1 MCGIIGRVGTDDGV
15 DELLDGLSA
24 LEYRGYDSA
33 GIAMKNGSG
42 LAVRKN
48 AGEVSTLVENVRL
61 NRPTGTVGIGHTR
74 WSTHGEPS
82 DDNAH
87 PHTDCSGD
95 VAVVHNGI
103 IDNFDSLKT
112 QLEAEGHEFRSETD
126 TEVVPHL
133 IETNLERGMDRAEA
147 FREAVSQLSGSYA
160 VVAVFDGDETLY
172 AARKGSPLVLGLDRE
187 RFFLASDVTAFIAH
201 TDEVVY
207 LEDGDVIVVDAD
219 GYDISDPDGR
229 AVERPPERVTWNVED
244 AGKGGYEH
252 FMLKEIHEQP
262 DSLRQAVRGRI
273 DADAGKAMLE
283 QFEEGT
289 FADVDEVQFVACGTS
304 YHAAMYCSRF
314 LQDMGVRANAYLAG
328 EYASYP
334 SPVTENTLVVAVSQS
349 GETAD
354 TLGAIRAVQDTG
366 ARTMVVTNTVGSTL
380 TRECD
385 DALFIRAGPE
395 IGVAATKTFSSQII
409 TLTLFAE
416 RLLSDRNGGEPVEG
430 ATERLAALERLPDD
444 VNTVLEESLAERI
457 ARRYQDAESY
467 FFIGRGLGYSVAL
480 ESALKFKEISYE
492 HAEGFAAS
500 ELKHGPLALIT
511 DRTPVFAIFTGR
523 DDEKTL
529 SNVKEVQS
537 RGAPVVAVTSDLG
550 NEIERFSDAVLP
562 IPDTHPAVA
571 GALANIQLQLVAYH
585 AARQLDRPIDKPRN
599 LAKCVTVE

>member
-1 MCGIIGRVGTDDGV
+1 MCGIIGRVGTEDGV
-15 DELLDGLSA
+15 QELLDGLSA

-33 GIAMKNGSG
+33 GIAMKNGNG

-48 AGEVSTLVENVRL
+48 AGEVDTLINNVEL
-61 NRPTGTVGIGHTR
+61 NRPSGTVGIGHTR
-74 WSTHGEPS
+74 WSTHGAPS

-87 PHTDCSGD
+87 PHTDCTGD

-103 IDNFDSLKT
+103 IDNHDALKSR
-112 QLEAEGHEFRSETD
+112 LESEGHKFHSDTD

-133 IETNLERGMDRAEA
+133 IESNLEAGMDHAEA
-147 FREAVSQLSGSYA
+147 FRAAVKELSGSYA

-172 AARKGSPLVLGLDRE
+172 AAREGSPLVLGLDRE

-201 TDEVVY
+201 TDEVIY
-207 LEDGDVIVVDAD
+207 LEDGDVIVVDVD
-219 GYDISDPDGR
+219 GFDISDLDGNR
-229 AVERPPERVTWNVED
+229 VERPPERINWNVED

-262 DSLRQAVRGRI
+262 DSLRQAIRSRI
-273 DADAGKAMLE
+273 DADAGKAILE
-283 QFEEGT
+283 EFDEGT
-289 FADVDEVQFVACGTS
+289 FADVDQVQFVACGTS

-314 LQDMGVRANAYLAG
+314 LQDMGIQANAYLGG

-334 SPVTENTLVVAVSQS
+334 SPVDENTLVVAVSQS

-354 TLGAIRAVQDTG
+354 TLGAIRAIKDTP

-395 IGVAATKTFSSQII
+395 IGVAATKTFSSQVV
-409 TLTLFAE
+409 TLSLLAE
-416 RLLSDRNGGEPVEG
+416 RILSDVNGGPTEG
-430 ATERLAALERLPDD
+430 ASERLEALARLPDD
-444 VNTVLEESLAERI
+444 VESILGEGLGERV
-457 ARRYQDAESY
+457 ARQFHRSDSY
-467 FFIGRGLGYSVAL
+467 FFIGRGLGFPVAL

-511 DRTPVFAIFTGR
+511 DKTPVFAIFTGR

-537 RGAPVVAVTSDLG
+537 RGAPIISVTSELDG
-550 NEIERFSDAVLP
+550 EIERYSDAVLP
-562 IPDTHPAVA
+562 IPETHPVIS
-571 GALANIQLQLVAYH
+571 GALANIQLQLVAYY
-585 AARQLDRPIDKPRN
+585 AANQLDRAIDKPRN